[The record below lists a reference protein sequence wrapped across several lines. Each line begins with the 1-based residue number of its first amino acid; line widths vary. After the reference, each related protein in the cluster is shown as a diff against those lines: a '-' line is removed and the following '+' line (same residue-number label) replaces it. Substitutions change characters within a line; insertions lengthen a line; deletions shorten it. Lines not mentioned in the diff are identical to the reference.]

1 MAPGT
6 EYSPQ
11 TNGIDG
17 GSMKETSVLA
27 MEDQNNN
34 NNNDNDD
41 ESLGGLASTNMRK
54 PPRNLF
60 VMRHC
65 TSSTFLAESVS
76 IINTPFYFS
85 FFFFKKLLSWSNSL
99 IALKSLQ
106 FDFKCY
112 SSVILYQ

>member
-6 EYSPQ
+6 EFSPQ

-17 GSMKETSVLA
+17 GLMKETSVLA

-34 NNNDNDD
+34 NNNNNNDD
-41 ESLGGLASTNMRK
+41 DDSLGGLASTNMRK
-54 PPRNLF
+54 PPRNLS

-76 IINTPFYFS
+76 IINTLFLFL
-85 FFFFKKLLSWSNSL
+85 FFLFQKVIKL
-99 IALKSLQ
+99 
-106 FDFKCY
+106 
-112 SSVILYQ
+112 V

>member
-17 GSMKETSVLA
+17 GSMKETTVLA

-34 NNNDNDD
+34 NNNNDD

-76 IINTPFYFS
+76 IINTLFLFL
-85 FFFFKKLLSWSNSL
+85 FFLFQKVIKL
-99 IALKSLQ
+99 
-106 FDFKCY
+106 
-112 SSVILYQ
+112 V